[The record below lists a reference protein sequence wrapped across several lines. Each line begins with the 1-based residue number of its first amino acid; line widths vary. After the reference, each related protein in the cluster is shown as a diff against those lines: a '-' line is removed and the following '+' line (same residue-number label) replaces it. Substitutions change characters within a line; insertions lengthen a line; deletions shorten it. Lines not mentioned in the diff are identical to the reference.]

1 MSDEFELPEYD
12 VPDDDA
18 DENPALMNDAA
29 FNLVNQALAGV
40 DDLRIEAVDVEGAGC
55 ILDFG
60 VEATGSLA
68 AGIALAE
75 ICMAGLGEI
84 TLGSGEVAGCTWPYL
99 NVATDNPTEACL
111 LSQYAGWKVNI
122 GKFFGMGSGPMRAAY
137 ASEAIFQ
144 QLEYREDATAVI
156 GILEAGRLPDLKV
169 VKLIAEKCQVEPE
182 RVGLLVAPTSSI
194 AGNMQVVARS
204 VETAL
209 HKLHE
214 LGFDTTQIVSAFGT
228 APISPVAADDLAAI
242 GRTNDAI
249 LYGGRVTLWVEADD
263 EELKLIGPKVPSSS
277 SLSYGQP
284 FVQIFKDAGHD
295 FYKIDP
301 SLFSPAE
308 IVFHNMESGSVF
320 RFGEVNHE
328 VLKRSFGL

>member
-1 MSDEFELPEYD
+1 MSEDFELPE
-12 VPDDDA
+12 DDFEEGA
-18 DENPALMNDAA
+18 EENPSLLNDAA
-29 FNLVNQALAGV
+29 FSLVNQALAAV
-40 DDLRIEAVDVEGAGC
+40 DELRVEAVDVQGAGC

-60 VEATGSLA
+60 VETTGSLA
-68 AGIALAE
+68 AGLALAE

-84 TLGSGEVAGCTWPYL
+84 QISNGEVAGCTWPHL
-99 NVATDNPTEACL
+99 NVSTDNPTEACL
-111 LSQYAGWKVNI
+111 LSQYAGWKVNV

-137 ASEAIFQ
+137 ADEAIFS
-144 QLEYREDATAVI
+144 QLDYREDATAVI
-156 GILEAGRLPDLKV
+156 GVLETGRLPDLKV
-169 VKLIAEKCQVEPE
+169 VKLIAEKCKVEPE
-182 RVGLLVAPTSSI
+182 RVALLAAPTSSI

-214 LGFDTTQIVSAFGT
+214 LGFDTTQVVSAFGT

-249 LYGGRVTLWVEADD
+249 LYGGRVTLWVEAED
-263 EELKLIGPKVPSSS
+263 EELRMIGPNVPSSS
-277 SLSYGQP
+277 SSAYGKP
-284 FVQIFKDAGHD
+284 FVDIFKESGHD

-301 SLFSPAE
+301 LLFSPAE
-308 IVFHNMESGSVF
+308 IVFHNLETGSVF
-320 RFGEVNHE
+320 RFGEVNSE